1 MAPAGTIRVNGHTLL
16 EWVVDALK
24 WVDLALSQGLVAGR
38 FRGQSVNRNLLGFHG
53 EILRFGVAAGVVWR
67 P

>member
-24 WVDLALSQGLVAGR
+24 WVDFALPQGLAAGR
-38 FRGQSVNRNLLGFHG
+38 FHGQSVSRNLLGFHD
-53 EILRFGVAAGVVWR
+53 EILRFCVAAGVVWR